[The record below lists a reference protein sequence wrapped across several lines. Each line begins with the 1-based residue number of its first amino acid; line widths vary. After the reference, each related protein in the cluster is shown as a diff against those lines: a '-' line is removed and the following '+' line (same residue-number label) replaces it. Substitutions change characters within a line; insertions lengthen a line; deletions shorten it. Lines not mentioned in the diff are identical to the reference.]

1 MNEYVYK
8 PKEKSR
14 VQQINESILQN
25 VDTIYRLRK
34 VQYRLVDNKPCYA
47 YVVSL
52 AKNHTHSLKKQTL
65 SFYEH
70 LKTILSSDETLTTEN
85 KYFKITAA
93 GFEVSYCIEAWRKHA
108 NTTAYIE
115 NGEVV
120 TELMHRMSCEQAAY
134 IFKKNR
140 IEPFALL
147 NTLKTL
153 QKYDNPAEKYA
164 ALAKMPILL
173 KGIYTRGGKNEDTH

>member
-14 VQQINESILQN
+14 VQQINESILQSIDA
-25 VDTIYRLRK
+25 VYRLRK
-34 VQYRLVDNKPCYA
+34 IQYTLVDNKPRYA
-47 YVVSL
+47 YAVSL
-52 AKNHTHSLKKQTL
+52 VKNYTYSLKEQTL

-70 LKTILSSDETLTTEN
+70 LKRILSSDETLTTED
-85 KYFKITAA
+85 KCFKITAT

-108 NTTAYIE
+108 DTTAYIE

-120 TELMHRMSCEQAAY
+120 TELIHRMSCEQAAY
-134 IFKKNR
+134 IFKKHSV
-140 IEPFALL
+140 EPFKLL
-147 NTLKTL
+147 NTLEAL
-153 QKYDNPAEKYA
+153 QKYSNPAERYA

-173 KGIYTRGGKNEDTH
+173 RAIDEGKK

>member
-14 VQQINESILQN
+14 VQQINESILQSI
-25 VDTIYRLRK
+25 DTVYRLRK
-34 VQYRLVDNKPCYA
+34 IQYTLVDNKPRYA

-52 AKNHTHSLKKQTL
+52 AKNYTHSLKEQTL
-65 SFYEH
+65 SFYEY
-70 LKTILSSDETLTTEN
+70 LKSILSSDETLTTED
-85 KYFKITAA
+85 KCFKITAT

-108 NTTAYIE
+108 DTTAYIE

-120 TELMHRMSCEQAAY
+120 TELIHRMSCEQAAY
-134 IFKKNR
+134 IFKKHR
-140 IEPFALL
+140 VEPFKLL
-147 NTLKTL
+147 NTLETL
-153 QKYDNPAEKYA
+153 QKYSNPAERYA

-173 KGIYTRGGKNEDTH
+173 RAIDDGKK